1 MAPPVTTGRRRR
13 VVNND
18 DDNNS
23 NGMSSIWRT
32 RPWSSYTSGSAR
44 GRGRV
49 NVNAAASGDQQ
60 QQQQRQVSA
69 SDDAQTAG
77 TMARQKEMNE
87 YLRLRQQ
94 RLFDDAQWRSVSRDG
109 GGAAAVA
116 ARGRGS
122 RSGSDFG
129 SGGTGFSH
137 AAWDGDEASGS
148 ASHPLSSDMPSI
160 PTKTNSPQI
169 PGDGQIEDPLQLL
182 LPLLILLTSLLFSLL
197 VFLVF
202 LILVRRRRG
211 AIALPLGEGG
221 PTNLEHEDR
230 WEAEA
235 DVAGIEQ
242 RWLEDVDENVGIGYT
257 RAKAWQTQYP
267 PNSQPTDIT
276 LSQFLSIQ
284 EKGISA
290 WSFEPDYESN
300 PALIVQSR
308 TEITFLSDGVGMAPE
323 EGGGCCVQSN
333 LPLPKINEVY
343 YWECKMYDKP
353 EGTNVALG
361 LATKPYP
368 SFRMP
373 GASKYSIGY
382 NSSDGFKSHSYP
394 FTATSYGPPLRE
406 GDVLGIGYRPRAGTV
421 FFTRNG
427 KKLEDAYTGLTRH
440 NLFPTVGADGP
451 CTVHVNLGQAGFVF
465 IEANVKKW
473 GLAPAMGT
481 LAPPP
486 AYGSERGSILL
497 ESAVAQQQQQQQ
509 ASRGLLSGFTGG
521 TSGTGPSSRAQSGSR
536 PSGRRH
542 HSSRRNGTGSA
553 ESSGSTSG
561 GGHPSTAAGAA
572 AALGSP
578 TRPAQPVR
586 PSPLRRSRNLSHQ
599 SSSTHS
605 YDIENGRRS
614 PLAFIED
621 SEDSAHA
628 DPDLDDEE
636 RARLHNP
643 PTPGLLDISLHS
655 MHRFPSTPPPRSPS
669 MDDDEVGSTASHSTL
684 NSRSASEEG
693 GGSGGE
699 SNQGRIG
706 AYSSSVGVGQGGG
719 TTQDPPAY
727 HPIDPHMYAPG
738 VAETILEDAFANSGG
753 RNGAGAGGA
762 NSMGGHGG
770 GGGYFHPSQTY
781 HPTQQGPFFPS
792 RTYTHQSSTAAG
804 AGAGARGSP
813 TPFGQVPMNVGYPG
827 SNANGEGSESG
838 RGVGG
843 GLLTWL
849 GFGSGATS
857 GSGRDVEA
865 GTGSGTGAA
874 SDVYPGGQG
883 RRGTPGATR

>member
-1 MAPPVTTGRRRR
+1 MAPTVTTGRRRR
-13 VVNND
+13 VINHD
-18 DDNNS
+18 DSDDKSQDMLSTWN
-23 NGMSSIWRT
+23 T
-32 RPWSSYTSGSAR
+32 RPYTNDGSGRSR
-44 GRGRV
+44 GRVNV
-49 NVNAAASGDQQ
+49 NVNAAASGDQHQ
-60 QQQQRQVSA
+60 QQGQA
-69 SDDAQTAG
+69 SGSDKTQIL
-77 TMARQKEMNE
+77 ARQKEAVE
-87 YLRLRQQ
+87 YLRQRQQ
-94 RLFDDAQWRSVSRDG
+94 QLFDDAQWRSNGAAAASRQRSGGSG
-109 GGAAAVA
+109 GGAGFNN
-116 ARGRGS
+116 ARGWG
-122 RSGSDFG
+122 
-129 SGGTGFSH
+129 
-137 AAWDGDEASGS
+137 WEASGS
-148 ASHPLSSDMPSI
+148 SGTASLPLSSDLPTIPSD
-160 PTKTNSPQI
+160 PESPQM
-169 PGDGQIEDPLQLL
+169 PGDGQLEDPLRLL

-257 RAKAWQTQYP
+257 RAKVWQTQYP

-343 YWECKMYDKP
+343 YWECKMYEKP

-373 GASKYSIGY
+373 GASKYSVGY
-382 NSSDGFKSHSYP
+382 LSADGFKSHSYP

-406 GDVLGIGYRPRAGTV
+406 GDVLGIGYRPRSGTV

-473 GLAPAMGT
+473 GLAPMMGT

-497 ESAVAQQQQQQQ
+497 ESAVAQQQQQQ
-509 ASRGLLSGFTGG
+509 AARGLLSGFTGG
-521 TSGTGPSSRAQSGSR
+521 SSGTGPSSRVQGGSR
-536 PSGRRH
+536 PSGRRQ
-542 HSSRRNGTGSA
+542 HSSRRNGAASGAELSVGSA
-553 ESSGSTSG
+553 STVG

-578 TRPAQPVR
+578 TRPTQPVR
-586 PSPLRRSRNLSHQ
+586 PSPLRHSRNLSHQ
-599 SSSTHS
+599 SSSSHS
-605 YDIENGRRS
+605 YDIEAGRRS
-614 PLAFIED
+614 PLALIED
-621 SEDSAHA
+621 SERSLH
-628 DPDLDDEE
+628 PDQDQDDEE

-669 MDDDEVGSTASHSTL
+669 MDDDEVGSTTSHSTYG
-684 NSRSASEEG
+684 SRSTSEEG

-699 SNQGRIG
+699 SSQGLGR
-706 AYSSSVGVGQGGG
+706 VGIAAAAAA
-719 TTQDPPAY
+719 QDPPAY

-753 RNGAGAGGA
+753 RSSGGVTTQ
-762 NSMGGHGG
+762 S
-770 GGGYFHPSQTY
+770 GGGYFHPSQSY
-781 HPTQQGPFFPS
+781 HPTQQGAFFPS
-792 RTYTHQSSTAAG
+792 RTYSTPLVTS
-804 AGAGARGSP
+804 RGSP
-813 TPFGQVPMNVGYPG
+813 TPFGQLPMNVGFPG
-827 SNANGEGSESG
+827 STSNAEEG
-838 RGVGG
+838 RGGG
-843 GLLTWL
+843 FLSWL
-849 GFGSGATS
+849 GFGSGAS
-857 GSGRDVEA
+857 QGLGGDVEA
-865 GTGSGTGAA
+865 GTASTSGTGAA
-874 SDVYPGGQG
+874 DVYPGAGGQG
-883 RRGTPGATR
+883 RRGAPGATG